1 MALYRF
7 ILDYQKYT
15 NFHDTYGKYV
25 RTNFHPDNVVTIDT
39 TSQQGSHSSPLFGN
53 KTPAFKLRPLT
64 PDFVVD
70 EFITKCWTAYIIKNE
85 QKYKFWL
92 PMAKFIGI
100 SALIFYALSFIW
112 LTDTKGNSF
121 SELWYT
127 FASIIGIAT
136 LLTCGIAWTM
146 DDNSVELSDGEKIQL
161 IRSRTHYP
169 SNISQV
175 LKNLNSSYPQNSHS
189 FDTKAQKNELTD
201 TEMISML
208 RKLKE
213 QGIDGKALATYKDEE
228 REKLF
233 IEHFGDEEKGKI
245 ASDRFNRTYIYPARK
260 DILNKLIN
268 EEEFEDN
275 SIKTNL
281 LDKVKSFN
289 NAISKDEF
297 DGIVREIVT
306 FKEKKKR
313 IDNHVKY
320 EGRLSNKD
328 IQAIKEH
335 FGYICMACGLNPAE
349 EYGKN
354 MKGIMEA
361 HHKKPYAEIEA
372 GESRTVE
379 PDDFLI
385 LCPTCHRLIHKLAS
399 PDDLDGLKELVNKPI
414 RSSWWD

>member
-1 MALYRF
+1 MS
-7 ILDYQKYT
+7 DKKYKIT
-15 NFHDTYGKYV
+15 TVNKEFLSDTL
-25 RTNFHPDNVVTIDT
+25 
-39 TSQQGSHSSPLFGN
+39 GSEYLKKEGNTFFARENLFDKWERIINIKEKSGIFEHIFSPLNKLMDIVWNANNPFWGLLFGV
-53 KTPAFKLRPLT
+53 FICMPLGYICF
-64 PDFVVD
+64 PFLIIDFL
-70 EFITKCWTAYIIKNE
+70 
-85 QKYKFWL
+85 L
-92 PMAKFIGI
+92 PH
-100 SALIFYALSFIW
+100 LY
-112 LTDTKGNSF
+112 
-121 SELWYT
+121 
-127 FASIIGIAT
+127 
-136 LLTCGIAWTM
+136 
-146 DDNSVELSDGEKIQL
+146 VELSASEIEKL
-161 IRSRTHYP
+161 IERNKPYTPSISYTSGGYRSGGSSGGRSYSSGGYSGGSGASGHSTSSAYV
-169 SNISQV
+169 SSTDMNNA
-175 LKNLNSSYPQNSHS
+175 LK
-189 FDTKAQKNELTD
+189 T
-201 TEMISML
+201 M
-208 RKLKE
+208 KE
-213 QGIDGKALATYKDEE
+213 KGLDGKTLATYKDEE

-260 DILNKLIN
+260 DILTKLIN

-281 LDKVKSFN
+281 LDKVKSFDG
-289 NAISKDEF
+289 AISKDEF
-297 DGIVREIVT
+297 EGIVREIVT

-335 FGYICMACGLNPAE
+335 LGYICMACGLNPAE
-349 EYGKN
+349 EYGEN

-385 LCPTCHRLIHKLAS
+385 LCPTCHRLIHKLGS
-399 PDDLDGLKELVNKPI
+399 PNDLDGLKELVNKPI